1 MRNFNFLV
9 FGNVWESCKVGAGPY
24 LSPTSNSTVSGC
36 ERIGVYLSP
45 WKFSTKGL
53 LGARDWGDLLN
64 KVPSSNQVYWM
75 ERLSFRC
82 IILSNFSPLEECCIQ
97 SVCNYN
103 LYVIRNNYCLIATCS
118 MTRPTF
124 CIPKLHLGIEHMFLL
139 CVIHITYRCERKG
152 RRRKLGNDVMFIDEQ
167 Q

>member
-9 FGNVWESCKVGAGPY
+9 FGNVWESAKVGAGPY
-24 LSPTSNSTVSGC
+24 LSPHFQLHCVRLWTNGC
-36 ERIGVYLSP
+36 I
-45 WKFSTKGL
+45 FS
-53 LGARDWGDLLN
+53 
-64 KVPSSNQVYWM
+64 
-75 ERLSFRC
+75 FCC

-97 SVCNYN
+97 SVCYN
-103 LYVIRNNYCLIATCS
+103 LYVIRNSYCLIATCS

-152 RRRKLGNDVMFIDEQ
+152 RRRKLGNDVVFIDEQ